1 MSSKFF
7 CALFVGLSLSACT
20 SVPLASIPKLARIDF
35 MTTDLSRL
43 RVAIA
48 LSDALSPK
56 PQGVVMEMK
65 TKIGDEPEQAESL
78 HLVESKLAQDQQGL
92 PTDQPKN
99 QTLHVFKL
107 SATDVLRLNALR
119 QRVADAKKQHQKGS
133 LNLGI
138 AAKEFCKLSD
148 LPPGPALTTT
158 YVLTSET
165 ESYVTM
171 VQDFN
176 LRSDAKTA
184 EGLDKLEPCT

>member
-1 MSSKFF
+1 MRLKVLVSVFWAF
-7 CALFVGLSLSACT
+7 GLAACT
-20 SVPLASIPKLARIDF
+20 SVPLTSLPKLARIDF
-35 MTTDLSRL
+35 LTTDLSRM

-48 LSDALSPK
+48 LPEALAPK
-56 PQGVVMEMK
+56 PQGVIMEMK
-65 TKIGDEPEQAESL
+65 TKIGDEPEHAENL

-107 SATDVLRLNALR
+107 SAMDVQQLNALR
-119 QRVADAKKQHQKGS
+119 QRVTDARKQRQKGS
-133 LNLGI
+133 LSLGI
-138 AAKEFCKLSD
+138 EAKEFCKLSD

-176 LRSDAKTA
+176 LRSNAKTA
-184 EGLDKLEPCT
+184 EGLDKLETCL

>member
-1 MSSKFF
+1 MYSRSSIS
-7 CALFVGLSLSACT
+7 AFVALSLVACT
-20 SVPLASIPKLARIDF
+20 SVPITSLPQLARIDF
-35 MTTDLSRL
+35 MTTDLSRM

-48 LSDALSPK
+48 LPEALAPK

-65 TKIGDEPEQAESL
+65 YRVGEEAEQAESL
-78 HLVESKLAQDQQGL
+78 KLVESQAAQDKQSL
-92 PTDQPKN
+92 PTDQLKN
-99 QTLHVFKL
+99 QSLHVFQL
-107 SATDVLRLNALR
+107 SAADVQHLNALR
-119 QRVADAKKQHQKGS
+119 ERVREAKKQRQKGS
-133 LNLGI
+133 LSLGI
-138 AAKEFCKLSD
+138 SAKEFCKLSN
-148 LPPGPALTTT
+148 LPSGPALTTT